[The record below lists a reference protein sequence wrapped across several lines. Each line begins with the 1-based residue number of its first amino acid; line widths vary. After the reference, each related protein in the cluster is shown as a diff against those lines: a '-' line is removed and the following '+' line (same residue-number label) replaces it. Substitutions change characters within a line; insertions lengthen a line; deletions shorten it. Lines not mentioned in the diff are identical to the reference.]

1 MLRAQVRWI
10 VCCALALIPAAAL
23 AGDGPIARAF
33 IEQAARPTSP
43 PTVASP
49 LRLRAGSGTLARSLW
64 TAQGLW
70 HHAPLTLGALAA
82 AGHAGPPAYDPQ
94 SGAFFAAAEG
104 TIVELRPDGAL
115 RVLLDGVQGQD
126 VDVRARLG
134 LAVSREPDHR
144 IVLHRTAW
152 AARRARAAEKQTLLV
167 GERFFA
173 PRLSPDGSRLLV
185 SESRPEGG
193 HTWLVALD
201 GRAADLGQ
209 SYDAAWHPDGK
220 QIVFTR
226 IQHDGSR
233 LTGGDLFAMDLRLIG
248 STPGQAGA
256 VRCLART
263 PGLIEVE
270 PALSSDGRWLAFQD
284 ARRGDLYLARYPGR
298 GDR

>member
-1 MLRAQVRWI
+1 MHALSRSI
-10 VCCALALIPAAAL
+10 VLLALPLIPATVVAD
-23 AGDGPIARAF
+23 DGPISPTL
-33 IEQAARPTSP
+33 IEQAVRPAAP
-43 PTVASP
+43 PTLASP
-49 LRLRAGSGTLARSLW
+49 LRLRAGGGTLSRSLW

-70 HHAPLTLGALAA
+70 HRAPLALGALAA
-82 AGHAGPPAYDPQ
+82 MGQAGPPTYDRQ

-115 RVLLDGVQGQD
+115 RVLLDGVQGRD
-126 VDVRARLG
+126 LDVRARLG

-152 AARRARAAEKQTLLV
+152 AARRARAAGKQTLLV

-173 PRLSPDGSRLLV
+173 PRFSPDGSRLLV

-193 HTWLVALD
+193 HMWLISLD
-201 GRAADLGQ
+201 GRATDLGQ
-209 SYDAAWHPDGK
+209 GYDAAWHPDGT

-233 LTGGDLFAMDLRLIG
+233 LTAGDLFAMAVDSAR
-248 STPGQAGA
+248 AGPP
-256 VRCLART
+256 RCLART

-270 PALSSDGRWLAFQD
+270 PVLSPDGRWLAFQD
-284 ARRGDLYLARYPGR
+284 ARDGDLYLARFPGR